1 MNLQQRIKVKERQA
15 RLARA
20 AFVQSYAELKH
31 VLYRKLS
38 SRTAL
43 TVGFTGGLAL
53 GWLKGKPRKHKPA
66 AASLTQ
72 QARASMPRNWLGS
85 YIIWPFVLASARD
98 LLIARRPGRESS

>member
-1 MNLQQRIKVKERQA
+1 MKLEQRIKIKERQVQ
-15 RLARA
+15 LARTA
-20 AFVQSYAELKH
+20 LVQSYSELKN

-43 TVGFTGGLAL
+43 IVGFTGGLAL

-98 LLIARRPGRESS
+98 LLIARRPSRESS